1 MKRILTLVAA
11 LLVSISMM
19 SSLVSC
25 SGGDEDKSGT
35 TSGGNTGTGGTKTTD
50 TGLEIPDV
58 ELKNKEIKVMGI
70 DQPQFREGGVVAEFF
85 KKYYDGTI
93 TQMIVPSNDLYN
105 ALATEVSSGNSP
117 DIVAQMG
124 GFPSLILT
132 DAIQDVEGV
141 LYTDLPL
148 FQEHKA
154 VYDQFVYNEKHYYLP
169 WVTDQLSF
177 CFFNKKIFEDNELE
191 NPREL
196 YLKGEWTW
204 DKFSELAKAL
214 TINESGSA
222 DAERWGAVYTSWHE
236 ARFVYTTGEM
246 FIKTDGKTVAPNFDS
261 PNMERAFNFLTNLVL
276 KEKVVSPNN
285 DIAYVTEM
293 FNTGKAAMLLGPDFW
308 SGPDILEPLR
318 EGKRLD
324 WAPYPKDPNADQY
337 YVPANTIGYYMAQGA
352 PNKEGVGVFI
362 AAAMAAMEE
371 QGLEGSEAY
380 KKGQEDWLEDFEE
393 YGYTLE
399 DLKDQEEY
407 SKNFE
412 SLILVG
418 DPYRDILDPSLFYNE
433 MIGIGSAQ
441 AIQTYQQARALLEPG
456 VIAKLEEMGIQ

>member
-1 MKRILTLVAA
+1 MRRVITLVAS
-11 LLVSISMM
+11 LLMCVSMM
-19 SSLVSC
+19 SVLSAC
-25 SGGDEDKSGT
+25 NTGGDDTSGT
-35 TSGGNTGTGGTKTTD
+35 TSGGNKANGTKTTES
-50 TGLEIPDV
+50 GLEIPDV

-93 TQMIVPSNDLYN
+93 TQMVVPSNDLYN
-105 ALATEVSSGNSP
+105 ALATEISSGNSP
-117 DIVAQMG
+117 DIVGVNG

-141 LYTDLPL
+141 LYTDLPI
-148 FQEHKA
+148 FEEHKA
-154 VYDQFVYNEKHYYLP
+154 VYDQFVYNGKHYYLP
-169 WVTDQLSF
+169 WVTDQVSY
-177 CFFNKKIFEDNELE
+177 CFFNRKIFEDNELE

-204 DKFSELAKAL
+204 DKFAELARAL

-222 DAERWGAVYTSWHE
+222 DAERWGAVYTTWHE

-246 FIKTDGKTVAPNFDS
+246 FIKSDGNTVLPNFDS
-261 PNMERAFNFLTNLVL
+261 PNMERAFNFLTDLVL

-285 DIAYVTEM
+285 DIAYVTEQ

-308 SGPDILEPLR
+308 SGPDVLEPLR

-324 WAPYPKDPNADQY
+324 WAPYPKDPQADKY
-337 YVPANTIGYYMAQGA
+337 YVPAETIGYYMAQGA
-352 PNKEGVGVFI
+352 PNKEGVGVFM

-371 QGLEGSEAY
+371 QGLEGSDAY
-380 KKGQEDWLEDFEE
+380 KKAQQEYIKNYEQ

-399 DLKDQEEY
+399 DLKSEEEY
-407 SKNFE
+407 SKSFK
-412 SLILVG
+412 SLHLIG

-456 VIAKLEEMGIQ
+456 VTAKLEEMGIQ